1 MDLKFPDV
9 HRRRIDWQ
17 KWLWGAIAVIS
28 VASAGLYL
36 YRDARETF
44 SRGPEAPAHEE
55 GSLQVNINTATQDE
69 LESIPGIGPALASQI
84 IAGRPYSRV
93 EELERVYGLG
103 HNLVESLRPYVK
115 VEGQTAKRSE

>member
-1 MDLKFPDV
+1 MEFPPV

-17 KWLWGAIAVIS
+17 KWLWGATAAIGLAG
-28 VASAGLYL
+28 AGLYL

-44 SRGPEAPAHEE
+44 TPGLDTSGFEE
-55 GSLQVNINTATQDE
+55 GSLQVNVNTATPEE
-69 LESIPGIGPALASQI
+69 LESIPGIGPAFAAQI

-93 EELERVYGLG
+93 EDLERVHGFG

-115 VEGQTAKRSE
+115 VEGATVRRSE